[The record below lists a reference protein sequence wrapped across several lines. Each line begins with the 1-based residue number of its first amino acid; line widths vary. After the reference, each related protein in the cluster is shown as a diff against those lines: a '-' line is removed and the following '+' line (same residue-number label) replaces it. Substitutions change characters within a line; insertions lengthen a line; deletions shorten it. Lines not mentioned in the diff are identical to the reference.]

1 MPSWPDVFPEGTNGV
16 QLDAIARQPLWQYGF
31 DYGHGM
37 GGHGVGHILG
47 VHEGPA
53 SISKRGTKPIK
64 AGYILSNEPGY
75 YKAGSFGIRQENL
88 VKIVQAKTGYLGMES
103 LTLCPFDRDLI
114 DISLFTDDQRDWLNS
129 YHRRL
134 QIHWHRILMIRSGS
148 GCQNRRLACN
158 NS

>member
-1 MPSWPDVFPEGTNGV
+1 M
-16 QLDAIARQPLWQYGF
+16 
-31 DYGHGM
+31 
-37 GGHGVGHILG
+37 
-47 VHEGPA
+47 HEGPA

-114 DISLFTDDQRDWLNS
+114 DISLFTGDQRDWLNS
-129 YHRRL
+129 YHRRVYEV
-134 QIHWHRILMIRSGS
+134 
-148 GCQNRRLACN
+148 LAPYLDDTLRQWL
-158 NS
+158 SEQTASL